1 MPVIHILCSAFEQSP
16 RRREWKLPMRHVAVV
31 EDSRLPTR
39 ELLMST
45 ETWKVRAS
53 VQDFHGSEQT
63 EAQAVSVSGS
73 RAAWQA

>member
-1 MPVIHILCSAFEQSP
+1 
-16 RRREWKLPMRHVAVV
+16 MRHVAVV

-63 EAQAVSVSGS
+63 EAQSVSVSGS
-73 RAAWQA
+73 RAAWLA